1 MKKEIR
7 FGLIGLG
14 LMGREFASAAMRW
27 SHLTNLDARPVLTAA
42 CDTNEG
48 AFGWFKQNVS
58 TLEFTTTD
66 YHALLQREDVQAVY
80 CAVPHHL
87 HAQFYT
93 DIIRAGKHLLGE
105 KPFGIDLAAN
115 RAILRVIEE
124 NPECFCSV
132 LFGAILFF
140 PGGSRSSVRFWRKIS
155 GKLSKSKAAYCIRLI

>member
-27 SHLTNLDARPVLTAA
+27 SHLTDLDVRPVLTAA

-66 YHALLQREDVQAVY
+66 YHAHYFNARM
-80 CAVPHHL
+80 
-87 HAQFYT
+87 F
-93 DIIRAGKHLLGE
+93 
-105 KPFGIDLAAN
+105 KPFIVQSPIICMPSSMRTLSGQ
-115 RAILRVIEE
+115 E
-124 NPECFCSV
+124 NIC
-132 LFGAILFF
+132 
-140 PGGSRSSVRFWRKIS
+140 S
-155 GKLSKSKAAYCIRLI
+155 GKNRSESIYPLTVKSCA